1 LQDSEAQER
10 CAGDLQEPAP
20 QTAPGLKIFNDLA
33 IERMSDFK
41 MQLPI
46 IQSLTRSIIN

>member
-33 IERMSDFK
+33 IKRISDFK
-41 MQLPI
+41 NAVANHSI
-46 IQSLTRSIIN
+46 TNSLNH